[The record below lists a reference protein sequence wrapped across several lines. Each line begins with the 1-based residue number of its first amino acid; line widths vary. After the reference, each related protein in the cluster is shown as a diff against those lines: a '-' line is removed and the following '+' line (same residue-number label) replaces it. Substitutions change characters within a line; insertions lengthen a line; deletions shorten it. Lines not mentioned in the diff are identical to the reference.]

1 LRSKSIALLPYPLV
15 LGMLAAEGALM
26 RILSFALVLGLASSS
41 FAAQIVA
48 MDVVGVGGVKR
59 SLVQALTPVLHSELS
74 RVQGVSLVTQED
86 VRAMALLDATKQ
98 AMGCDE
104 TGCMADIAGALG
116 AELLLTAQLGRVG
129 SSYNLTLTLIQV
141 EGVKVLR
148 RVTGK
153 ARGSEEAASEAVTAA
168 VGQLFSGEL
177 PEAAKGPGS
186 LSRRAYKAALAGL
199 RSTTLDI
206 SQDGRASRK
215 RVVLDLVRTELDFD
229 AAPKLEA
236 LRLEIARGAA
246 AFGDLV
252 STAQNKPEADH
263 LVACIATYREIGRD
277 LERVKEIRARAR
289 ARGQVPSAR
298 PLRFERADIPERRK
312 DSAAKA
318 YLKAHARGQ
327 KTVQRALKAWRVKRR
342 LPFAELWLTPRQSNA
357 LSTFDRERGSEA
369 DRGIVWDLLP
379 LHAMTPREF
388 DRLVNAWSRDQR
400 LVIMRRGMKGKA
412 FHDTDRVVLKQDH
425 GKWRIDSW

>member
-1 LRSKSIALLPYPLV
+1 
-15 LGMLAAEGALM
+15 M
-26 RILSFALVLGLASSS
+26 RILSFALALSLASSS

-48 MDVVGVGGVKR
+48 MDVVGVGAVKK
-59 SLVQALTPVLHSELS
+59 SLVHALTPVLHSELS

-129 SSYNLTLTLIQV
+129 RSYNLTLTLIQV

-153 ARGSEEAASEAVTAA
+153 ASGSEEAASEAVTAA

-199 RSTTLDI
+199 RSVTLDN
-206 SQDGRASRK
+206 SLDGRPSRK

-236 LRLEIARGAA
+236 LHWEIVRGAV
-246 AFGDLV
+246 AFSNLV
-252 STAQNKPEADH
+252 SSAQNKAEVDH
-263 LVACIATYREIGRD
+263 LVACIATYSEIGRD

-298 PLRFERADIPERRK
+298 PLRFERADAPERRQ
-312 DSAAKA
+312 DSVAKA
-318 YLKAHARGQ
+318 YLKAYADGK
-327 KTVQRALKAWRVKRR
+327 KTMQRALTAWRTKSR

-357 LSTFDRERGSEA
+357 LSTFDRERSPEA
-369 DRGIVWDLLP
+369 DSGIVWDLLP
-379 LHAMTPREF
+379 LHAMTPQEF
-388 DRLVNAWSRDQR
+388 DRLVNSWSKDQR
-400 LVIMRRGMKGKA
+400 LIIMRRGMKGKA
-412 FHDTDRVVLKQDH
+412 FHGTDRVRLKQDN
-425 GKWRIDSW
+425 GRWRIDNW

>member
-1 LRSKSIALLPYPLV
+1 
-15 LGMLAAEGALM
+15 M
-26 RILSFALVLGLASSS
+26 RILSFTLVLCLASSS

-48 MDVVGVGGVKR
+48 MDVVGVGAAKR

-129 SSYNLTLTLIQV
+129 RSYNLTLTLIQV

-153 ARGSEEAASEAVTAA
+153 ASGSEEAASEAVTAA

-199 RSTTLDI
+199 RSTTLDN
-206 SQDGRASRK
+206 SLDGRASRK

-229 AAPKLEA
+229 AAPKLDA
-236 LRLEIARGAA
+236 LHWEIKRGAR
-246 AFGDLV
+246 AFADLV
-252 STAQNKPEADH
+252 STAQNKAEADH
-263 LVACIATYREIGRD
+263 LVACIATYQEIGRD
-277 LERVKEIRARAR
+277 LDRVKEIRARAR

-298 PLRFERADIPERRK
+298 PLRFERADVPERRS
-312 DSAAKA
+312 DSPAKA
-318 YLKAHARGQ
+318 YLKAYARGQ
-327 KTVQRALKAWRVKRR
+327 KTARRALKAWRKKSR
-342 LPFAELWLTPRQSNA
+342 LPFAGLWLTLRQITA
-357 LSTFDRERGSEA
+357 LSTFDRERRSEA

-388 DRLVNAWSRDQR
+388 DRLVKAWSRDQR
-400 LVIMRRGMKGKA
+400 LIIMRRGMKGKT
-412 FHDTDRVVLKQDH
+412 FHDTARVVLKQDH
-425 GKWRIDSW
+425 GKWLIDNW